1 MNDKVKNVK
10 DIVMDYKNLYDLITE
25 NKADT
30 EKSLLKDVL
39 AEAIDNKLG
48 EENNDEDETV
58 PEDIA
63 VEPNDDA
70 LTEPQSAPS
79 DINSDETDVEDISA
93 LEPFKIEDSENEY
106 DLRNADSETVIKA
119 YKLMNPETDQVAV
132 VYDKDKQQVNLK
144 DDDTEYIISLSD
156 LDEPNET
163 DFNVSENMGK
173 SDNVIFEVAL
183 DEEQEIIDDYQ
194 KETAATMPSTKGAK
208 GRQIDDGLPNSDGKP
223 FPSKIG
229 SKQNNPF
236 TLSPRTKA
244 MNEAQEIIDDYQK
257 ETAATM
263 PSTKG
268 AKGRQIDDGLPN
280 SDGKPFP
287 GKVGG
292 KQNKPYSVN
301 EEDMAFNEEVE
312 DIEENLTVSGRA
324 QRNGSKGRKS
334 SNSIRGRRNSDRG
347 VYHPIDEGMMDSY
360 KKMVKENHELK
371 NAIKDFQKVLA
382 ETAINYKNLTYVV
395 KLMTENT
402 TTKAEKK
409 NILERFTNEA
419 HSLQES
425 KILYNTLKN
434 ELQKKP
440 STNSINI
447 NEEKV
452 DVKVTPI
459 NENKSFPDELN
470 KILRLM

>member
-30 EKSLLKDVL
+30 EKSLLKDLL

-48 EENNDEDETV
+48 EENDDEDETV
-58 PEDIA
+58 PED
-63 VEPNDDA
+63 
-70 LTEPQSAPS
+70 
-79 DINSDETDVEDISA
+79 NSDEANIEDDSLDISA
-93 LEPFKIEDSENEY
+93 LEPYKIEDSENEY

-144 DDDTEYIISLSD
+144 DDEAEYIISLSD

-163 DFNVSENMGK
+163 DFNVSENMK
-173 SDNVIFEVAL
+173 NSDNVIFEVAL

-208 GRQIDDGLPNSDGKP
+208 GKEIDAGLPNSDGNP
-223 FPSKIG
+223 FPGKVG
-229 SKQNNPF
+229 GKQNHPF
-236 TLSPRTKA
+236 TLSPKTKA

-268 AKGRQIDDGLPN
+268 AKGRQIDAGIPN

-287 GKVGG
+287 GKVGS
-292 KQNKPYSVN
+292 KPNKPYSVN

-334 SNSIRGRRNSDRG
+334 SNSIRGRRNSDKG

-360 KKMVKENHELK
+360 KKMVKENNELK

-440 STNSINI
+440 STNNINI

-459 NENKSFPDELN
+459 NENKSFPDDLN
-470 KILRLM
+470 KILRLMP

>member
-79 DINSDETDVEDISA
+79 DINSDEANAENDSLDISA
-93 LEPFKIEDSENEY
+93 LEPFKIEDSDNEY

-208 GRQIDDGLPNSDGKP
+208 GRQIDDGLPNSD
-223 FPSKIG
+223 
-229 SKQNNPF
+229 
-236 TLSPRTKA
+236 
-244 MNEAQEIIDDYQK
+244 E
-257 ETAATM
+257 
-263 PSTKG
+263 
-268 AKGRQIDDGLPN
+268 
-280 SDGKPFP
+280 KPFP
-287 GKVGG
+287 GKVGS

-440 STNSINI
+440 STNNINI

>member
-63 VEPNDDA
+63 VEPNDDVSI
-70 LTEPQSAPS
+70 EPQSAPS

-156 LDEPNET
+156 LDEPNE

-208 GRQIDDGLPNSDGKP
+208 GRQIDAG
-223 FPSKIG
+223 I
-229 SKQNNPF
+229 
-236 TLSPRTKA
+236 
-244 MNEAQEIIDDYQK
+244 
-257 ETAATM
+257 
-263 PSTKG
+263 
-268 AKGRQIDDGLPN
+268 PN

-287 GKVGG
+287 GKVGS

-347 VYHPIDEGMMDSY
+347 VYHPIDEGMMESY

-440 STNSINI
+440 STNNINI

-452 DVKVTPI
+452 DVKVTPL

>member
-70 LTEPQSAPS
+70 STEPQSTPS
-79 DINSDETDVEDISA
+79 DINSDETDIEDISD

-208 GRQIDDGLPNSDGKP
+208 GRQVDDGLPNSDEKP
-223 FPSKIG
+223 FPSKVG
-229 SKQNNPF
+229 S
-236 TLSPRTKA
+236 
-244 MNEAQEIIDDYQK
+244 
-257 ETAATM
+257 
-263 PSTKG
+263 
-268 AKGRQIDDGLPN
+268 
-280 SDGKPFP
+280 
-287 GKVGG
+287 

-440 STNSINI
+440 STNNINI